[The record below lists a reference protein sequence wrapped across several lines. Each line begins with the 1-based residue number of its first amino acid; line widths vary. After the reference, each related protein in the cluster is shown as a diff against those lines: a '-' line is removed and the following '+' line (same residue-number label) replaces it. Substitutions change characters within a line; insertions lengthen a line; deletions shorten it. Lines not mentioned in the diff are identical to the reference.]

1 MRANLGLR
9 EFRLPQPLAKAR
21 RYWRHAV
28 LAAVPLVLLAR
39 IMASAPIAQ
48 DQAYHEF
55 ADQRRLLGVPHLLDV
70 VSNLPFL
77 FVGAAG
83 MLLCL
88 SPLRPPR
95 CASWLAFFAGTA
107 LVFFGSGYYHWAPS
121 DATLVWDRLPMT
133 IAFMAFFVALVSEHV
148 GERLER
154 YLLAPALGLGLAS
167 VLWWHYTDDL
177 RFYYWVQAAPLVC
190 LPFAMLMFRGM
201 YTHRRYMVYALA
213 LYVLAKLAEAWD
225 LEIYT
230 LTSGAVSGHTLK
242 HLLAAGAIYVLYL
255 MLRRRRALPQRGLT
269 TSAAPG

>member
-1 MRANLGLR
+1 MRANHELR
-9 EFRLPQPLAKAR
+9 ESPLAETAAKAL

-28 LAAVPLVLLAR
+28 LVAVPLALLLRLLANGT
-39 IMASAPIAQ
+39 IVQ
-48 DQAYHEF
+48 DEAYHEF

-70 VSNLPFL
+70 ISNLPFL
-77 FVGAAG
+77 VVGAAG

-88 SPLRPPR
+88 GPLRPPR

-107 LVFFGSGYYHWAPS
+107 LVFFGSGYYHWAPD

-133 IAFMAFFVALVSEHV
+133 IAFMAFFVALLSEHL

-167 VLWWHYTDDL
+167 VLWWRASGDL

-190 LPFAMLMFRGM
+190 LPFVMLMFRGM
-201 YTHRRYMVYALA
+201 YTHRRYLLYGLA

-225 LEIYT
+225 LDVYA
-230 LTSGAVSGHTLK
+230 LTSGFVSGHTLK
-242 HLLAAGAIYVLYL
+242 HLLAAGAVLCVYL
-255 MLRRRRALPQRGLT
+255 MLRRRSP
-269 TSAAPG
+269 APRRL